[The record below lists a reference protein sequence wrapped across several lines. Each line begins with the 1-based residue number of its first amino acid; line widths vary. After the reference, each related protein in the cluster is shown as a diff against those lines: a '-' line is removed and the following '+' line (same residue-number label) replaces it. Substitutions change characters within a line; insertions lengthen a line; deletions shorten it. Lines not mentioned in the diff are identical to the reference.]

1 MKLAVFVS
9 GRGSNFRSIVEATKN
24 GILNSSVVLLVSNNP
39 ESPALEFAKNNGIE
53 ALVVDAGASIS
64 LTDILLQR
72 NVDFIL
78 LAGYLK
84 KIPEDLIKVFPN
96 RILNIH
102 PSLLPKHGGK
112 GFYGMRVHESVLK
125 QMQANPALNV
135 SGATVHF
142 VDDNYDTGPI
152 LLQREVS
159 IAGLNTAEEIAEKVL
174 QVEHAL
180 YIDAIKIL
188 EDKYEAQSLN

>member
-24 GILNSSVVLLVSNNP
+24 GILNSSVVLLVTNNP

-53 ALVVDAGASIS
+53 ALVVSTGASIS
-64 LTDILLQR
+64 LKDVLVQR
-72 NVDFIL
+72 GIDLIL

-84 KIPEDLIKVFPN
+84 KIPVDLIEAFPN

-102 PSLLPKHGGK
+102 PSLLPKHGGH
-112 GFYGMRVHESVLK
+112 GFYGMRVHESVLN
-125 QMQANPALNV
+125 QMQINPAENV

-142 VDDNYDTGPI
+142 VDANYDTGPI

-159 IAGLNTAEEIAEKVL
+159 IAGLNTAEEIAERVL
-174 QVEHAL
+174 QVEHTL

-188 EDKYEAQSLN
+188 EDEYEA